1 MKTGRYLLLLAL
13 LWLPLLSF
21 AQNKIQYVV
30 KEGDT
35 MASIAA
41 EHGVT
46 EQDIRREN
54 GDNADMLFP
63 GLVLTIPKA
72 ARPATGNNGN
82 NGSGSRIGSRVPS
95 SATPASGGGMA
106 VVDKVVMQDSSYV
119 LCKVESATASFVT
132 VRQEGMPMPVK
143 LAVKDVA
150 YVEYANGTVKRF
162 NQPTNTRRRRR

>member
-1 MKTGRYLLLLAL
+1 MLVAL
-13 LWLPLLSF
+13 LFLPLLSF

-41 EHGVT
+41 DHGVT

-82 NGSGSRIGSRVPS
+82 NGNNGSGSRVGSRVPS
-95 SATPASGGGMA
+95 SATTPASGGGMA

-119 LCKVESATASFVT
+119 LCKVESATASYVT